1 MGDLFVG
8 EDIDLRFRRI
18 TIPFFVSTGSMKVA
32 AYPLKL
38 LLSIKTFYIFN

>member
-18 TIPFFVSTGSMKVA
+18 TIPFFVSAGSMKVA
-32 AYPLKL
+32 ATPLTIIY
-38 LLSIKTFYIFN
+38 IKAFYIFN